1 MKYTKVFVVLF
12 LAVSLISCN
21 NDNICYN
28 QDIEDNKVAVNA
40 VKSELFDL
48 NASYKPVKSK
58 HKKTPKW
65 LRWLIFG
72 AADVAGGIWG
82 GVAGACSASSLAW
95 TVTKGEEKK
104 ADYNSQSKYSQM
116 EPTFKENNLQGI
128 ETGSVGYI
136 HNTVISSAFIANDDI
151 CEMDNEEVLSVVFQ
165 TLENET
171 STSLSD
177 TEKAEIINYTYTIVN
192 SFDINKSV
200 EEYFNDLK
208 MQTSDQ
214 KKKDALEICS
224 IVLDGLQCVDD
235 NDTTY
240 VKAATD
246 IIKNSNV
253 SQELKTTL
261 LNGVSVAHASAKLW
275 NTDRIGTIHK

>member
-1 MKYTKVFVVLF
+1 MRKIINF
-12 LAVSLISCN
+12 LAITFAFAMQSITMYSATTSMYPVSL
-21 NDNICYN
+21 
-28 QDIEDNKVAVNA
+28 
-40 VKSELFDL
+40 
-48 NASYKPVKSK
+48 SY
-58 HKKTPKW
+58 
-65 LRWLIFG
+65 
-72 AADVAGGIWG
+72 
-82 GVAGACSASSLAW
+82 
-95 TVTKGEEKK
+95 
-104 ADYNSQSKYSQM
+104 Q
-116 EPTFKENNLQGI
+116 QGPLL
-128 ETGSVGYI
+128 G
-136 HNTVISSAFIANDDI
+136 
-151 CEMDNEEVLSVVFQ
+151 
-165 TLENET
+165 
-171 STSLSD
+171 
-177 TEKAEIINYTYTIVN
+177 NYTYTIVN